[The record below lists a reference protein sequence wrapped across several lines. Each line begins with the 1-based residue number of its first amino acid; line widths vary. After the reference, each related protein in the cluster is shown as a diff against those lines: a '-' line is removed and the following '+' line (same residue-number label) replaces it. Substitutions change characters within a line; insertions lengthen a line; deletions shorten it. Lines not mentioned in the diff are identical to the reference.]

1 MKKYAYII
9 LLMVSQLVFATGLQ
23 PINTDVSVR
32 IQAVDF
38 DLEVRGLYVSGL
50 MNVQFTADSGELNA
64 ANLRFPLPT
73 DSVLYKA
80 EIYIPSQE
88 KWVTAETMG
97 RKEGE
102 IIYNRVVEKKEDPL
116 LIQKIGTDFYRARVF
131 PINEQGD
138 LRMRVYYAHTLEEV
152 DDNYQ
157 LRIAFANQDS
167 TISSPADGVTISVR
181 TDADY
186 WTAGTWQLEEFGNST
201 TLDAFGT
208 PSTVNLDDGTAF
220 LNLEDF
226 SMESD
231 IVLPLSSDEPNIT
244 SLFYQPEAA
253 ELEGHLHVRWH
264 PDFSDYQIMQ
274 SKQRNVVFVID
285 VSGSM
290 SGSKIALTRQAII
303 TSLKAL
309 DKNDYFG
316 LVAFSSDVYMFR
328 PTMSKGDDIKTAIE
342 WVANLQSGGG
352 TGMSGGLTAGTSIGV
367 TSPLTDASI
376 DLLVISDGLP
386 NEGST
391 TVPDIL
397 ADIGMEADKL
407 NRQIRIFGVG
417 IGADLDQNL
426 LNGLTQQTNGEATF
440 ALDDNEITGQILDLF
455 AKVRGGGLP
464 NVTVQ
469 IEDMDNNEFN
479 WPYIFSNEVLQI
491 AGKGQFSNQIKLQGR
506 PLNSTPIEL
515 NSSFQQ
521 LQVNDKMTRIAVPL
535 AAKTWSDQLE
545 RQIDETGE
553 SNELVNQAVALA
565 RNYGIVTRYTSLLA
579 LESDELYEKQGV
591 ELIKRDPAGIALQPI
606 TVSSVDEG
614 RIGGQGTVDSVEEE
628 SDDISYSPPGAI
640 TSPSIPSYAMDKSNS
655 YNNSTENITLM
666 DSTDSYDDT
675 DYSPT
680 EGKVSIDSYDKKAS
694 FGFVTVKQDS
704 VVSAGFSPDI
714 LCKISTL
721 DANFQ
726 LEIPYLKYQG
736 DYYWANLK
744 LEQGILIVLDYGLIA
759 SPTHNSYNCSSYEI
773 YLSDNF
779 ELKIPL
785 VDSDIG
791 RITDVVLQG
800 KTIDNSSLIFEI
812 VDYQIK

>member
-1 MKKYAYII
+1 MKTYIYII
-9 LLMVSQLVFATGLQ
+9 LLTISQLVFATGLQ
-23 PINTDVSVR
+23 PINTDVSVQV
-32 IQAVDF
+32 QAVDF

-73 DSVLYKA
+73 DSVLHKA

-116 LIQKIGTDFYRARVF
+116 LIQKIGKDFYRARVF
-131 PINEQGD
+131 PINEQGN
-138 LRMRVYYAHTLEEV
+138 LRMRVHYAHTLKAV

-157 LRIAFANQDS
+157 LRVAFANQDS
-167 TISSPADGVTISVR
+167 TVSTPANGVTISVR

-186 WTAGTWQLEEFGNST
+186 WTAGAWQLDEFGTST
-201 TLDAFGT
+201 TLDAIGT

-220 LNLEDF
+220 LNLENF
-226 SMESD
+226 SMEAD

-253 ELEGHLHVRWH
+253 ELDEHLHVRWH
-264 PDFSDYQIMQ
+264 PDFSDYQAMQ

-316 LVAFSSDVYMFR
+316 LVAFSSTTYIFR

-352 TGMSGGLTAGTSIGV
+352 TGMSEGLIAGTSIGV

-376 DLLVISDGLP
+376 DLLLISDGLP
-386 NEGST
+386 NT
-391 TVPDIL
+391 TMSDIL
-397 ADIGMEADKL
+397 ANIGMEADKL
-407 NRQIRIFGVG
+407 NRQVRIFGVG
-417 IGADLDQNL
+417 IGADLDQSL
-426 LNGLTQQTNGEATF
+426 LNGLTQQTGGEATF

-455 AKVRGGGLP
+455 ARVRGGGLS
-464 NVTVQ
+464 NITVQ
-469 IEDMDNNEFN
+469 IEDMENSEFH
-479 WPYIFSNEVLQI
+479 WPSIFSNTVLNI
-491 AGKGQFSNQIKLQGR
+491 AAKGTINNQIKLQAR

-515 NSSFQQ
+515 STTFQQ
-521 LQVNDKMTRIAVPL
+521 LDVNEKMSQIAAPL
-535 AAKTWSDQLE
+535 AAKVWSDQLE

-553 SNELVNQAVALA
+553 SSELVNQAVALA
-565 RNYGIVTRYTSLLA
+565 RTYGIVTRYTSLLA

-591 ELIKRDPAGIALQPI
+591 ELIERDPAGIALQPI

-614 RIGGQGTVDSVEEE
+614 RIGGQGTDDGIEEE
-628 SDDISYSPPGAI
+628 SGDISYSPPGAI
-640 TSPSIPSYAMDKSNS
+640 TSPSIPNYAMDNS
-655 YNNSTENITLM
+655 SQYDSSADSTV
-666 DSTDSYDDT
+666 STDSYDNIG
-675 DYSPT
+675 YSPV
-680 EGKVSIDSYDKKAS
+680 EESYDKKS
-694 FGFVTVKQDS
+694 QFGFVTVKQYG
-704 VVSAGFSPDI
+704 VISAGLSPDV

-726 LEIPYLKYQG
+726 LEIPYLNYQG
-736 DYYWANLK
+736 NYFWATLK
-744 LEQGILIVLDYGLIA
+744 LEQGILRVLDYGLID
-759 SPTHNSYNCSSYEI
+759 SLTHDSYNCSSYEI
-773 YLSDNF
+773 HLSDSF

-785 VDSDIG
+785 VDFNIE
-791 RITDVVLQG
+791 RFTDVILQG
-800 KTIDNSSLIFEI
+800 KFIDDGSLIFEI
-812 VDYQIK
+812 ISY